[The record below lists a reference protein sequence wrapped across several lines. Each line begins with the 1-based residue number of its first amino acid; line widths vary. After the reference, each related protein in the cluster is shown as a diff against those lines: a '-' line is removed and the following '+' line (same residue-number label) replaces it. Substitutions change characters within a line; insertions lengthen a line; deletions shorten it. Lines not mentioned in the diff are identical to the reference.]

1 MYSSFDPSLTT
12 NNVQIDNYQGEESDI
27 VIASQTRLN
36 DTNETGFMNSPE
48 RLDVLI
54 SRARDGF
61 VLIGNSAT
69 FMNARKGRELRGKF
83 FQLIRQWATCIRDSR

>member
-1 MYSSFDPSLTT
+1 MYSPFDPALTT

-61 VLIGNSAT
+61 ILIGNSET
-69 FMNARKGRELRGKF
+69 FMNARKGRELWGKF
-83 FQLIRQWATCIRDSR
+83 FQLVKQWGYMY